1 MTFQVKGLLPDD
13 FAVYFSL
20 SDDELARRNARKM
33 VVTACPGTPCRVSLV
48 DAEVGDTVVL
58 VNYEHQPSKSP
69 YRSSHAIFVRQG
81 AQQAELAV
89 DEVPKVLL
97 SRLISL
103 RLFDQDDMMV
113 DADVVP
119 GTKLEGAILRAFAN
133 PAVSYLHLHYAKP
146 GCFAANVQRA

>member
-13 FAVYFSL
+13 FGVYFTM

-33 VVTACPGTPCRVSLV
+33 VVTACPGTPCRVSLA

-58 VNYEHQPSKSP
+58 VNYEHQPSKNP

-81 AQQAELAV
+81 AQQAQLGV

-97 SRLISL
+97 SRLISF
-103 RLFDQDDMMV
+103 RLFDHDDMMV
-113 DADVVP
+113 DADVVL
-119 GTKLEGAILRAFAN
+119 GTELAGAILRAFAN